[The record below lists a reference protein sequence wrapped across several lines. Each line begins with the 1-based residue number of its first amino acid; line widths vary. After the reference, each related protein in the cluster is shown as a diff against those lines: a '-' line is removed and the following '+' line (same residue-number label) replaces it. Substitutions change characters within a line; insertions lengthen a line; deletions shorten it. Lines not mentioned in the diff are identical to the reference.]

1 MMPSNGDKVVYTGS
15 EIDGLTPGVHGHVLS
30 ATAAY
35 AHVQWL
41 EGSRAGQVGLH
52 SVDDLGEASSYSRT
66 VAASLDD
73 CLEVGSLVSLASAQ
87 EAYEETGS
95 DGLVEHLASGG
106 HLSAYASVAED
117 VLQQV
122 TGLLQQDP
130 VLHQLTAQMDP
141 DEADEVLRRAAMTLL
156 SDSGDF

>member
-1 MMPSNGDKVVYTGS
+1 MHSNGDEVVYTGVR
-15 EIDGLTPGVHGHVLS
+15 ERDLTSGVHGRVLS

-41 EGSRAGQVGLH
+41 EGSRAGDVGLYGNDELAPA
-52 SVDDLGEASSYSRT
+52 VSYHRT

-87 EAYEETGS
+87 EAYEESGS
-95 DGLVEHLASGG
+95 DGLVSHLASGG
-106 HLSAYASVAED
+106 HLSSYSSVAED
-117 VLQQV
+117 LLQQV
-122 TGLLQQDP
+122 TAVLQQDP